1 MDTGKIFE
9 NVQRK
14 HRQGRGV
21 NTHSR
26 DQARSILE
34 STREEDEAEEP
45 THVFDQS
52 DNGKWLREEA
62 VVDSGAV
69 ECVTSKKRMPH
80 LRAEETPESRRG
92 ETCTCAG
99 GNEIKKEGKV
109 TVNWRTD
116 LGTIKRGIFKVGLV
130 SRTLISVDRLQETGH
145 DVIFTKDKTTHRQL
159 EDRRGHAAEDR
170 RRHAHSR
177 CVDLGADE
185 SHEDR
190 RLLGFCTAEV
200 SLHSEDLVSPCSD
213 LAGKWVA
220 GGGCKDIYE
229 SR

>member
-1 MDTGKIFE
+1 MQNQRHEVHQKEDAESGWTQGKFE
-9 NVQRK
+9 NVQRT
-14 HRQGRGV
+14 HRQGRCI
-21 NTHSR
+21 NRHSR
-26 DQARSILE
+26 EQALSILE

-130 SRTLISVDRLQETGH
+130 SRALISVDRLQETGH
-145 DVIFTKDKTTHRQL
+145 DVIFTKDKPRIVNLRTGEVMPLRTGGGML
-159 EDRRGHAAEDR
+159 VLDMWIWVPT
-170 RRHAHSR
+170 SR
-177 CVDLGADE
+177 TKTEG
-185 SHEDR
+185 
-190 RLLGFCTAEV
+190 
-200 SLHSEDLVSPCSD
+200 CSD
-213 LAGKWVA
+213 FA
-220 GGGCKDIYE
+220 
-229 SR
+229 RQR